1 MLALLVGAAIGGITY
16 ATAKKRRA
24 STSSSAAAAAA
35 TGAGSALA
43 FTLLASFWPIAIG
56 VGIGYLV
63 ARNMGDGPKALGP
76 GSDR

>member
-1 MLALLVGAAIGGITY
+1 MLALLVGAAIGGVTY

-24 STSSSAAAAAA
+24 STGSSAAAAAA

-43 FTLLASFWPIAIG
+43 VTLLASFWPLAIG
-56 VGIGYLV
+56 AGVGYLV
-63 ARNMGDGPKALGP
+63 VRNMGNGPKALGP